1 MPKGTKLRF
10 ALITED
16 VLEKLRPNPEP
27 TVPIRNAVKEVL
39 SEVMAELNI
48 NQMIEDKLVE
58 LLERRGIASSQNT
71 SPGGCCSMTGLALT
85 KKSSSLAV
93 PMCSMSSEPPRPSE
107 KRKRHKIQE
116 HPLLPS
122 ATHVATKTGKI
133 KSQTTCTQPTHR
145 EVTFALQDTASTHRD
160 ADAAAKSRDAAATY
174 RDRLNRTQRK
184 NTASTHRDAGA
195 SQRDI
200 AALYREITSK
210 MGRAELKPSYRKSRP
225 YGEEQEFVNP
235 KLLRKK
241 LNEN

>member
-16 VLEKLRPNPEP
+16 VLEKLRPSPEP

-85 KKSSSLAV
+85 KKSSNLVV
-93 PMCSMSSEPPRPSE
+93 PMCSMSSESPRPSE

-145 EVTFALQDTASTHRD
+145 EVTFALQDTSTHRD

-174 RDRLNRTQRK
+174 RDRSNRTHRK

-200 AALYREITSK
+200 AALYRDITSK
-210 MGRAELKPSYRKSRP
+210 MGRAELKSPSYRKSHP
-225 YGEEQEFVNP
+225 YGEEQEYVNP